1 MNLNTLPMDID
12 NRKTRRHLRNLRVI
26 CKEPETL
33 TTINSTNTVDI
44 CYSGACINYHKPIN
58 VGKKMILKIAE
69 HNDVGLPVEQNSE
82 VVWANNN
89 RIGVKFSE
97 PFTAAA
103 FSKI

>member
-1 MNLNTLPMDID
+1 
-12 NRKTRRHLRNLRVI
+12 
-26 CKEPETL
+26 
-33 TTINSTNTVDI
+33 
-44 CYSGACINYHKPIN
+44 
-58 VGKKMILKIAE
+58 MILKIAE